1 MPATITLQPSLSTEA
16 RSPAVCREDAIEL
29 TNAMELRAKV
39 IDPVIL
45 ANAVPRGSGLNSI
58 FAGLSWLAR
67 AYRDGQWLDSASRN
81 HEAGLCVTAC
91 TLARLGEFPSEYIPQ
106 DLQEQIKTALDRLE
120 ATAMAG
126 SGWSRWQG
134 GEADA
139 FTTAWA
145 ILALRCHRR
154 VVPRAAIEFLL
165 RCREPNGG
173 FTAHPEHAGANGSRN
188 GEAASAEI
196 TATALRALSMCDRA
210 GGDFA
215 IAQLR
220 NDISA
225 TPAGKSS
232 RFYVC
237 SEILD
242 WESGLAPWPLLNLV
256 SQSAIQFDLGK
267 PYEQALLLRILSRL
281 RNQRAWLAAAS
292 LNKMQLPDGSWAASS
307 GTAQESSNGAAP
319 IAPPPAEP
327 GVLCTVTALSAL
339 VMHECGP
346 DCSYSSSRKQRSLF

>member
-1 MPATITLQPSLSTEA
+1 
-16 RSPAVCREDAIEL
+16 
-29 TNAMELRAKV
+29 MELRAKV

-154 VVPRAAIEFLL
+154 AVPRAAIEFLL

-319 IAPPPAEP
+319 MAPPLAEP

-346 DCSYSSSRKQRSLF
+346 DCSYSSTRKQRSLF